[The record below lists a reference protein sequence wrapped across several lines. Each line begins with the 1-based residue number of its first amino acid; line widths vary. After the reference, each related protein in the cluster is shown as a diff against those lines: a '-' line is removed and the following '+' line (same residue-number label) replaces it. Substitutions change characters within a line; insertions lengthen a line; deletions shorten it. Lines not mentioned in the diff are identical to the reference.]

1 MKQFIENKRSK
12 LGFVNSGTLLP
23 FLIYILFAAFLVVPN
38 LSEAQELTDTIPP
51 ELLDYSKP
59 KDYEIGG
66 IKVTGAKFT
75 EPVAIISI
83 AGFQIGDRIRIPG
96 GDIPRAVKALWKLS
110 LFTDIQILIEKTIGD
125 VVFLEIVLTERPRLS
140 THSFQGVKKSS
151 HEDLNKEVNRFLIK
165 GGIVTEAIKA
175 NSVNVIRKYFIDK
188 GFLDVEVTAEEFPDS
203 SRANSVRLVFDIDR
217 NPKVKIE
224 DIVFTGNEN
233 VKSSKLRG
241 LMKETRRKKRFL
253 ASSKLIR
260 TKYEEDKQKI
270 IKHYNKIGFRDAQI
284 LGDSIWRGEDGN
296 LMLKLNVFEGN
307 RYYFRDIAWKGNSVY
322 DVKTLNNILGIKKGE
337 VYNGELLET
346 RLKFSQD
353 GRDVSS
359 LYMDNGYL
367 FFSVDPIEVAVADDS
382 IDLELRIFEGPQAT
396 IDKVIIKGNDRTHEH
411 VVRRELRTV
420 PGEKFSRSDIIRS
433 QREIINLGYFNPE
446 NLGINTP
453 VNPQRGT
460 VDIEYTVEEK
470 PSDQLELSAGWG
482 GSGRGVIGTL
492 GVSFNNFSARNIFKK
507 ESWAPLPQGDGQRLS
522 IRAQT
527 NGRYYQSYNMS
538 FTEPWLGGKKP
549 NSMTVATNVSI
560 LSNGYNR
567 NSDLYGRLLQGSLVF
582 SLGTRLKFP
591 DDNFISSTAL
601 TLQNLSLNNYGFGR
615 GFFRTDRGEVVTE
628 GQFLNFSITQTIA
641 RTTINNPLFPQDG
654 SRISV
659 SLQATPPYSL
669 FRNLNFK
676 DMSVEDRF
684 KWLEYHK
691 WKVQAEW
698 YQTLVGKL
706 VVKAAAKFGFMGAY
720 DEGIGISP
728 FERFQLG
735 GDGLNNQQF
744 GYFTGTEIVSLRGYA
759 PGDLENNRFNE
770 NNPNDVAATP
780 LYQKIT
786 MELRY
791 PISLNPSSTIYGLV
805 FAQGGNAWKRAG
817 DYNPFDMKRSV
828 GAGLRVFLP
837 MFGVLGFDYGIGFD
851 KEGSRKLSDLASFN
865 IILGFEPE

>member
-1 MKQFIENKRSK
+1 MFLLVFMVFIFKPTPAS
-12 LGFVNSGTLLP
+12 S
-23 FLIYILFAAFLVVPN
+23 
-38 LSEAQELTDTIPP
+38 QELKADSIPDVV
-51 ELLDYSKP
+51 DYSKP

-66 IKVTGAKFT
+66 VKVTGAKFT
-75 EPVAIISI
+75 EPVAITSI
-83 AGFQIGDRIRIPG
+83 AGFQVGDRIRIPG
-96 GDIPRAVKALWKLS
+96 GDIPRAIKALWKLS

-125 VVFLEIVLTERPRLS
+125 VVFLEIILSERPRLS
-140 THSFQGVKKSS
+140 THSFTGAKKST
-151 HEDLNKEVNRFLIK
+151 HEDLNKEVNKFLIK

-175 NSVNVIRKYFIDK
+175 NSIGALRKYYIDK
-188 GFLDVEVTAEEFPDS
+188 GFYDIKVTAKEIPDT
-203 SRANSVRLVFDIDR
+203 SRANSVQVIFNIDR
-217 NPKVKIE
+217 GDKVKIE
-224 DIVFTGNEN
+224 DITFTGNEN
-233 VKSSKLRG
+233 VKAKKLRG
-241 LMKETRRKKRFL
+241 LMKETRRKKRLL

-260 TKYEEDKQKI
+260 SKYEEDKEKI
-270 IKHYNKIGFRDAQI
+270 IKHYNKIGFRDARI
-284 LGDSIWRGEDGN
+284 VTDSVWRNEEGR
-296 LMLKLNVFEGN
+296 LMLSLNVFEGK
-307 RYYFRDIAWKGNSVY
+307 RYYFRNISWKGNSIY
-322 DVKTLNNILGIKKGE
+322 EAKALDNILGIKSGD

-346 RLKFSQD
+346 RLRFSQD

-367 FFSVDPIEVAVADDS
+367 FFSVDPIEVAVSEDS

-460 VDIEYTVEEK
+460 VDIEYTLEEK

-482 GSGRGVIGTL
+482 GRGRGVIGTL

-507 ESWAPLPQGDGQRLS
+507 ESWNPLPQGDGQRLS

-549 NSMTVATNVSI
+549 NSMTVAAYMSI

-567 NSDLYGRLLQGSLVF
+567 QSDLYGRLLQGGLTV
-582 SLGTRLKFP
+582 SLGTRLNFP
-591 DDNFISSTAL
+591 DDNFISSTAVN
-601 TLQNLSLNNYGFGR
+601 LQNLSLNNYGFGR
-615 GFFRTDRGEVVTE
+615 GFFRTDLGEVVTE
-628 GQFLNFSITQTIA
+628 GQFLNFSITQTIS
-641 RTTINNPLFPQDG
+641 RSTINNPLFPQEG
-654 SRISV
+654 SRISL

-669 FRNLNFK
+669 FSNKDFGNL
-676 DMSVEDRF
+676 SVEDRF

-691 WKVQAEW
+691 WKIQAEW

-720 DEGIGISP
+720 DKNIGVSP

-744 GYFTGTEIVSLRGYA
+744 GYFTGTEIISLRGYA
-759 PGDLENNRFNE
+759 PGDIENNRFNE
-770 NNPNDVAATP
+770 NNENDIAATP
-780 LYQKIT
+780 LYQKVT

-791 PISLNPSSTIYGLV
+791 PLSLNPSSTIYALV
-805 FAQGGNAWKRAG
+805 FAQGGNSWKKAG
-817 DYNPFDMKRSV
+817 DFNPFDMKRSAGV
-828 GAGLRVFLP
+828 GLRVFLP

-851 KEGSRKLSDLASFN
+851 KPGKSKLSELAAFN